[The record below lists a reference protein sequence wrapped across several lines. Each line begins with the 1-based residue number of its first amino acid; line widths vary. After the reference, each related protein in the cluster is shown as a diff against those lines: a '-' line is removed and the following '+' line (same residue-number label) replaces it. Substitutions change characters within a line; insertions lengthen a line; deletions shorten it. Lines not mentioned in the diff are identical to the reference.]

1 MGTSS
6 EHRCACWVAVLAT
19 ILILVSLADML
30 YGVLFGALVDELASL
45 QSEVKD
51 NAVGLGVA
59 GFFRSI
65 TGGLINFG
73 DSQLGAIV
81 RPLVEKLPD
90 LRTLESMALA
100 RVVVAGIGVLLGIG
114 LAMRLSWIAWAV
126 AIYTT
131 LNLAFGIVMVIEAL
145 DIYRILAADPIK
157 GDAILIGSIDVVLHV
172 FWPLAFGLRLLA
184 GRGTGALKK
193 W

>member
-1 MGTSS
+1 
-6 EHRCACWVAVLAT
+6 
-19 ILILVSLADML
+19 ML

-45 QSEVKD
+45 QTEVKA

-73 DSQLGAIV
+73 DSQLGAII

-90 LRTLESMALA
+90 LRILESMALA

-157 GDAILIGSIDVVLHV
+157 GDAILIGSIDIVLHV
-172 FWPLAFGLRLLA
+172 FWPVALGLRLLA
-184 GRGTGALKK
+184 GRGTGALRK